1 MKKLTFSLV
10 IAALVALPSLTY
22 AREVTFSTVMKNY
35 RGEGAYVALYLVDAN
50 GNYQQT
56 LWVAGEKT
64 KYYKH
69 LSGWAMGSKLTAAEY
84 DGHTGASVLSSKT
97 LTVTVDIADEMI
109 DAGYEVRVDTAVED
123 QRDNRSD
130 AAVKLTT
137 DGVGK
142 TVAGRGYVQ
151 SLSYMFKP

>member
-1 MKKLTFSLV
+1 MKKLIFSLAV
-10 IAALVALPSLTY
+10 ATLVAMPLLSQ
-22 AREVTFSTVMKNY
+22 AREVTFTTVMKNY
-35 RGEGAYVALYLVDAN
+35 SGEGAYVALYLVDAN

-56 LWVAGEKT
+56 LWLAGEKT

-69 LSGWAMGSKLTAAEY
+69 LSGWALGSKLRAAEY
-84 DGHTGASVLSSKT
+84 DGRTGASVLSSKT
-97 LTVTVDIADEMI
+97 LNVTVDIADAMI

-130 AAVKLTT
+130 ATAKLTT

-151 SLSYMFKP
+151 SLSYTFKP